1 MTGRGDHVDPALRSP
16 SRAASF
22 RNAFDGFA
30 ALITGEPN
38 ACVHA
43 VFTVGVVVLGAWLH
57 LSALAWALLIL
68 AIGQV
73 WIAEMINTALEATI
87 DLTSPTLHPLARL
100 GKDVAAAAVL
110 VSALTSVGVGLCVL
124 GPPLWARVAPFLS
137 DAIGQ

>member
-30 ALITGEPN
+30 ALMAGEPN
-38 ACVHA
+38 ARVHA
-43 VFTVGVVVLGAWLH
+43 AFTVGVMLLAAWLR
-57 LSALAWALLIL
+57 LSALSWALLIL

-73 WIAEMINTALEATI
+73 WVAEMINTALEATI
-87 DLTSPTLHPLARL
+87 DLASPALHPLARL

-110 VSALTSVGVGLCVL
+110 ASALTAVGVGLFVL
-124 GPPLWARVAPFLS
+124 GPPLWARIAPLVFAVL
-137 DAIGQ
+137 GR